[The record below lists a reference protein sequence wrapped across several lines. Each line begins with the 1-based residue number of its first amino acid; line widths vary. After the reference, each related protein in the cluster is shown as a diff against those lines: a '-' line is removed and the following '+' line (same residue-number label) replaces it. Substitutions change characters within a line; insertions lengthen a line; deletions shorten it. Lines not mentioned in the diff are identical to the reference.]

1 MNNLDIGFEVIAD
14 VTGNDLIEGDAN
26 ANAVDEARAIG
37 VENAEFGKIANGF
50 TINLD
55 SENNLIEGTAKA
67 ESQGEAFAD
76 GIRNTGVIQ
85 GDGFNKLKGEGK
97 SLTTGDGETSMSV
110 GINSADG
117 GVIKGDSGQ
126 DILDGTADAL
136 GVDAVGAFGVLVT
149 EVDTKGNS
157 DLIKG
162 SATAQGFSTT
172 DARGISVGL
181 SDIDDDTLAN
191 PEFDIPL
198 AIAGGYTQ
206 VGNLMTGS
214 GNDTL
219 SGEARV
225 IVAALDGDEIF
236 FAGANGIVNDGGNLR
251 QLEVLLNSIGKNLS
265 NFSKEDIEQIIDQ
278 LDTST
283 LDTGSGDDVLIA
295 DVELNVAQIGMGA
308 DSDLEIIGDG
318 IENAGQLLLGDGND
332 SVNSTVSV
340 RTTVN
345 GAKGFA
351 DALDNS
357 SVGIITGLGLEINN
371 RTLFDLGLGDDTF
384 TSNIF
389 ATAVNDLSAADGLG
403 NRGVFVAGG
412 GNDTF
417 NLNSVS
423 EFILEEENDAEQ
435 QEGIADGWENR
446 SRVFLDDQEGKTAGN
461 DSVTANATAS
471 GEGVLT
477 IAEGIET
484 REFFDA
490 GGGDDFLNLKAL
502 AITGAGALADN
513 LTQAAGL
520 QTEQIDSGTLIL
532 GDGNNAVFGRAIAQ
546 SKAVVGL
553 DDDGGEFSP
562 STFAFGITQMT
573 ADANNPNDA
582 GEFLGG
588 NGNDRLYGNARAVGE
603 EDVASFGLLF
613 SNAHLGDGL
622 NRLRGE
628 SSVNSKISAFNN
640 GISVG
645 TDDVFLKMNS
655 LDRQYGLGAEA
666 GVLTTGND
674 EDFIEGIANTNANG
688 QNLIESD
695 SNGIL
700 VEVGS
705 SLNTNDG
712 DDTVIGRVTA
722 SSVGDSLIDD
732 FDVLTDGIEN
742 LGQFSTGNGDDKII
756 GEGFTFGD
764 GVDAVSGGI
773 DNGRA
778 LVERSEFVPPVFKT
792 GSGNDKIEAVAEAI
806 AINSAAITDGL
817 SNVGEFLTE
826 TGDDLIIAT
835 AISETF
841 GSGRAIADGID
852 NRGLLKTGDGED
864 KIFVEAVASVTNGL
878 ALANAIDQ
886 NVDAESV
893 IDLGNG
899 DDIILAEAKAFSQEN
914 ISAISQRLDSSSI
927 AILGGAIKAGD
938 GADNIRA
945 WSNDNSI
952 GLDGGLG
959 FGNVEIDMGDGNDT
973 LFGFGN
979 AIVDGGSGIDTLEF
993 DFSLDEFLIG
1003 GGSIISSGEFIE
1015 FNFADINYKTTNF
1028 ERFEFSA
1035 DFGTDIFG

>member
-1 MNNLDIGFEVIAD
+1 MNNLDIGFEVITDIA
-14 VTGNDLIEGDAN
+14 GNNRIEGDAN
-26 ANAVDEARAIG
+26 ANATAPDEARAIG
-37 VENAEFGKIANGF
+37 VENAEFGEIANGF

-55 SENNLIEGTAKA
+55 SDNNLIEGTATA
-67 ESQGEAFAD
+67 QSTGEAFAD

-85 GDGFNKLKGEGK
+85 GDGFNLLKGDGR
-97 SLTTGDGETSMSV
+97 SITTGNGETSMSV

-117 GVIKGDSGQ
+117 GVIKGGDGN

-149 EVDTKGNS
+149 DVDTGNNS
-157 DLIKG
+157 DNIKG

-206 VGNLMTGS
+206 VGDLVTGS

-318 IENAGQLLLGDGND
+318 IENAGQLFLGDGND
-332 SVNSTVSV
+332 AVNSTVSV

-446 SRVFLDDQEGKTAGN
+446 SRVFLDDQEGKTSGN
-461 DSVTANATAS
+461 DSVTANATAF

-490 GGGDDFLNLKAL
+490 GGGDDFFNLQGI
-502 AITGAGALADN
+502 AITGIGALADN

-520 QTEQIDSGTLIL
+520 QTEQIDSGEFLL
-532 GDGNNAVFGRAIAQ
+532 GDGNNAVFGNAIAQ
-546 SKAVVGL
+546 SKAVAGL
-553 DDDGGEFSP
+553 DDDGGLFTP

-573 ADANNPNDA
+573 ADANNPSDA
-582 GEFLGG
+582 GEFLAGD
-588 NGNDRLYGNARAVGE
+588 GNDRLYGNAEAVGE

-622 NRLRGE
+622 NRLRGNAT
-628 SSVNSKISAFNN
+628 VNSKISAFAN

-645 TDDVFLKMNS
+645 TDDVFLKTNS
-655 LDRQYGLGAEA
+655 LDTGYGLGAEA

-674 EDFIEGIANTNANG
+674 DDFIEGIATTNANG
-688 QNLIESD
+688 QSLIESD

-700 VEVGS
+700 IEVGS
-705 SLNTNDG
+705 SLNTNHG
-712 DDTVIGRVTA
+712 DDTVIGRATA
-722 SSVGDSLIDD
+722 SSVGASPIDD
-732 FDVLTDGIEN
+732 FDVLIDGLEN
-742 LGQFSTGNGDDKII
+742 LGSFSTGAGNDEII

-778 LVERSEFVPPVFKT
+778 LVERSEFVPPIFTT
-792 GSGNDKIEAVAEAI
+792 GSGADTIVAVAEAQS
-806 AINSAAITDGL
+806 INSAAITDGL

-841 GSGRAIADGID
+841 GSGNRAIADGID
-852 NRGLLKTGDGED
+852 NRGLLNTGDGED
-864 KIFVEAVASVTNGL
+864 KIIVDAIASVTDGL

-886 NVDAESV
+886 NVELGSV
-893 IDLGNG
+893 IDLGSG
-899 DDIILAEAKAFSQEN
+899 DDVILAEASAFSNQN
-914 ISAISQRLDSSSI
+914 INAI

-945 WSNDNSI
+945 RSNDNSI
-952 GLDGGLG
+952 GLDGGQG
-959 FGNVEIDMGDGNDT
+959 FGNVEIDMGSGNDT
-973 LFGFGN
+973 LFGFGD

-993 DFSLDEFLIG
+993 DFSLNEFIFG
-1003 GGSIISSGEFIE
+1003 GGSIISSGDFIE
-1015 FNFADINYKTTNF
+1015 FTFADITYKTTNF
-1028 ERFEFSA
+1028 ERFEFNA
-1035 DFGTDIFG
+1035 DFETDIFA